1 MERPMNVDIVVPA
14 EQEGTKAVVK
24 SWLKKLGDAVRV
36 DEALVEIETDKVA
49 IEIAA
54 NIDGVLA
61 EILLEPGADVQP
73 GGVLGRIAPGAA
85 QIEKAPQHSGIAAV
99 LAPRVEPAPDVSRLS
114 PGVRRL
120 LAEHGLDASEVP
132 LRGERLSREDIEAE
146 ILRREKVVAEP
157 AAGSRVIP
165 HDSMRRRIADHMAH
179 SMRTAPHVTALF
191 EADFSVIVAHRD
203 AHKAEFTQQGA
214 NLTFTAYLVAASVSA
229 MQEVPAVNGR
239 WFEDRIEIP
248 ADINIGIGTAL
259 GDKGLIVPVIPRAQT
274 LSLLDI
280 AKRLTELTEKAR
292 TGKLAPAD
300 VQNGTFSISNHGVSG
315 SLLAT
320 PIIIHQPQSA
330 ILGVGKLQKRAV
342 VRETGRRDVIEIRP
356 MAYVTLTIDH
366 RVLDAYQTNAWL
378 TRFVATL
385 EAWPA

>member
-1 MERPMNVDIVVPA
+1 MNVDIVVPA